1 VLASTQ
7 KIVLANLGKHYTPPK
22 KVMLANLPG
31 ELYSFCSKSSLLL
44 PRVFSVKRGKRTK
57 PNKAGLWRRFEL
69 RARHGEKAMLR
80 LSEAQYSAL
89 VGGKALG
96 QARPRSSKRPYKT
109 RDWEAFALARINEA
123 QRRLTHSR
131 RPELRARPMID

>member
-1 VLASTQ
+1 
-7 KIVLANLGKHYTPPK
+7 
-22 KVMLANLPG
+22 
-31 ELYSFCSKSSLLL
+31 
-44 PRVFSVKRGKRTK
+44 
-57 PNKAGLWRRFEL
+57 
-69 RARHGEKAMLR
+69 MLR

-131 RPELRARPMID
+131 RPELRARPMIDPLLALS